1 MTEQEIRKLIPE
13 LVWEKF
19 DSRLDSYGHEEYQAL
34 DYRLGLERVSYRI
47 TRYARDPE
55 GLYYL
60 SKVAMYDPEKEY
72 LSWPITTAYSL
83 EDAKQLAQEHRAKA
97 VCQML
102 RATPSSDQLVED
114 AKPINMRELLWQE
127 LDHLSDEA
135 NRGEWD
141 TLPNEMK
148 YLKRKQY
155 DTLLSYITLL
165 DQLAECEAKNAELK
179 RRNEL

>member
-1 MTEQEIRKLIPE
+1 MTNMNEQEIRKLIPE
-13 LVWEKF
+13 LIWVKF

-60 SKVAMYDPEKEY
+60 SKVAMYDPYKEY
-72 LSWPITTAYSL
+72 PSWLITTAYSL

-97 VCQML
+97 VCKML
-102 RATPSSDQLVED
+102 RVEPSSDQP
-114 AKPINMRELLWQE
+114 AKPTEDSQPINVRELLEAE
-127 LDHLSDEA
+127 LSRLADEE
-135 NRGEWD
+135 NRGEVD
-141 TLPNEMK
+141 TLSSEMK

-155 DTLLSYITLL
+155 DTLLSYLTLL
-165 DQLAECEAKNAELK
+165 DQLAECEAKNAGI
-179 RRNEL
+179 

>member
-13 LVWEKF
+13 LVWERV
-19 DSRLDSYGHEEYQAL
+19 DGQPAGYGLEDYQAL
-34 DYRLGLERVSYRI
+34 DYCLGTEKMYYRI
-47 TRYARDPE
+47 VDLAQAQD
-55 GLYYL
+55 GLYYVSKL
-60 SKVAMYDPEKEY
+60 SRRDEFKGCRFWHIAK
-72 LSWPITTAYSL
+72 AYSL

-97 VCQML
+97 ICQML

-141 TLPNEMK
+141 TLSSEMK

-155 DTLLSYITLL
+155 DTLLSYLTLL
-165 DQLAECEAKNAELK
+165 DQLAECEAKNAGI
-179 RRNEL
+179 

>member
-1 MTEQEIRKLIPE
+1 MNEQEIKKPTLKIF
-13 LVWEKF
+13 LVK
-19 DSRLDSYGHEEYQAL
+19 DDI
-34 DYRLGLERVSYRI
+34 RLGDVVRMWSVE
-47 TRYARDPE
+47 
-55 GLYYL
+55 
-60 SKVAMYDPEKEY
+60 
-72 LSWPITTAYSL
+72 
-83 EDAKQLAQEHRAKA
+83 
-97 VCQML
+97 
-102 RATPSSDQLVED
+102 PSSDQPEKP
-114 AKPINMRELLWQE
+114 AEASQPINVQELLGQE
-127 LDHLSDEA
+127 LDRLADEA

>member
-13 LVWEKF
+13 LVWVKF

-60 SKVAMYDPEKEY
+60 SKVAMYDPYKEY
-72 LSWPITTAYSL
+72 PSWLITTAYSL
-83 EDAKQLAQEHRAKA
+83 EDAKQLAQEHRVK
-97 VCQML
+97 VICQML
-102 RATPSSDQLVED
+102 GATSSSDQPEKPAD
-114 AKPINMRELLWQE
+114 ASQPINVQELLWQE
-127 LDHLSDEA
+127 LDRLSDEA

-141 TLPNEMK
+141 ALPNEMK

-155 DTLLSYITLL
+155 DTLLSYLTLL
-165 DQLAECEAKNAELK
+165 DQLAECEAKNAGI
-179 RRNEL
+179 